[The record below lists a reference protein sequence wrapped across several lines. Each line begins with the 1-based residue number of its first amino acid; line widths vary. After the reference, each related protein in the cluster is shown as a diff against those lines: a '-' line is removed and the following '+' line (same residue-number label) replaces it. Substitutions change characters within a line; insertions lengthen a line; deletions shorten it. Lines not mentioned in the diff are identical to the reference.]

1 MLQIYCQEGEQRW
14 RSQATARS
22 CFNLILFAFLKVGF
36 IYLFIYSLL
45 LFHFDFFGGVVGLQF
60 ACLSVKVTISQRV
73 VYKFTLHVKDPQTQL
88 LGVLLVLVASAG
100 ASGMNLVPYQTY
112 ESICCANHLIKQ
124 LKKRKQLKVSLHK
137 LQREWLQTSKMNFY
151 MVKHAWF
158 DNKLSSSLNVTFPTR
173 VSILKF
179 QMANGIPQ
187 E

>member
-14 RSQATARS
+14 RSQPTARS
-22 CFNLILFAFLKVGF
+22 CFNLILFVFLKVGF
-36 IYLFIYSLL
+36 IYLFIYYY
-45 LFHFDFFGGVVGLQF
+45 FFIFDFFWGGGRATVRLPF
-60 ACLSVKVTISQRV
+60 CKSH
-73 VYKFTLHVKDPQTQL
+73 YKPASGLHVKDPQTQL
-88 LGVLLVLVASAG
+88 LGVLPVLVASAG

-137 LQREWLQTSKMNFY
+137 LQRERLQTSKMNFY

-158 DNKLSSSLNVTFPTR
+158 DNELSSSLNVTFPTR
-173 VSILKF
+173 VSILTF